1 MTNGETKNVATGAQD
16 DQFFKHNMKQMV
28 SYMRFIGIITIIY
41 GALSCLGIITAI
53 IGIPIIFMGVRMRE
67 AAVNFEKYSSTGDF
81 GDLASAVERQK
92 RFFFIQFVLT
102 IIGLV
107 LMVIYI
113 IVIIAMIGS
122 GGFY

>member
-1 MTNGETKNVATGAQD
+1 MTNGETKNVAAGAQD
-16 DQFFKHNMKQMV
+16 DQFFKHNVRQMV
-28 SYMRFIGIITIIY
+28 SYMRFVGIIGIIY
-41 GALSCLGIITAI
+41 GALTCLGIITAI

-67 AAVNFEKYSSTGDF
+67 AAVNFEKYSATGDF
-81 GDLASAVERQK
+81 GDLANAVERQK

-113 IVIIAMIGS
+113 IVIIGILAS

>member
-1 MTNGETKNVATGAQD
+1 MTNGETKNVATGAQS
-16 DQFFKHNMKQMV
+16 DQFFAHNVRQLV

-41 GALSCLGIITAI
+41 GAFSCLGIITAI
-53 IGIPIIFMGVRMRE
+53 IGIPVIFMGVRMRE
-67 AAVNFEKYSSTGDF
+67 AAANFEKYSSTGDF
-81 GDLASAVERQK
+81 GDLANAIERQK

-102 IIGLV
+102 IIGLI

-113 IVIIAMIGS
+113 IVIIGVISS

>member
-1 MTNGETKNVATGAQD
+1 MTNGETKNVATGAQS
-16 DQFFKHNMKQMV
+16 DQFFAHNVRQLV

-41 GALSCLGIITAI
+41 GAFSCLGIITAI
-53 IGIPIIFMGVRMRE
+53 IGIPVIFMGVRMRE
-67 AAVNFEKYSSTGDF
+67 AAANFEKYSSTGDF
-81 GDLASAVERQK
+81 ADLANAIERQK

-102 IIGLV
+102 IIGLI

-113 IVIIAMIGS
+113 IVIIGVISS

>member
-41 GALSCLGIITAI
+41 GAFSCLGIITAI